1 MHERDKRSNG
11 AARKYAVL
19 WSTGDNVFG
28 SGRLEVLPNRVEL
41 SSKDALLA
49 VSFEEVQD
57 AHIERGPGNRLR
69 GLPALSLDRGRG
81 GRLLIASLEG
91 TGALYEIAG
100 FFEGAAESVPI
111 ASGT

>member
-1 MHERDKRSNG
+1 MQERDKRSNG

-19 WSTGDNVFG
+19 WSCGDNVFG

-49 VSFEEVQD
+49 VPFEEVQD
-57 AHIERGPGNRLR
+57 AHIGRGPEDRLR
-69 GLPALSLDRGRG
+69 GLPTLSLDRGSV

-100 FFEGAAESVPI
+100 FFEGAAAVAAI